1 MRRQGQDQAAHGAQC
16 CSAQCISGQTKQQP
30 TPNLLSSASKTKPT
44 HTQRSVLQPI
54 QHLVPTAT
62 QPNQHPV
69 LLSAFPALC
78 TKPFCT
84 LDHVAQDVF
93 RFLVTFALQL
103 SSLIFALAE
112 QQITRE
118 VRSRLRLKL
127 NNTFPTN
134 CVSNFCDSRC
144 KTDHLIFYLCT
155 FEALTLE
162 L

>member
-30 TPNLLSSASKTKPT
+30 TPNLLNSASKTKPT
-44 HTQRSVLQPI
+44 HTQHSVLQPI

-62 QPNQHPV
+62 QPNQDPV
-69 LLSAFPALC
+69 LFSAFPALC

-84 LDHVAQDVF
+84 LDQVAQEVF

-112 QQITRE
+112 QQITGE
-118 VRSRLRLKL
+118 AEKQITTEAKQHISDELRFKL
-127 NNTFPTN
+127 LWF
-134 CVSNFCDSRC
+134 
-144 KTDHLIFYLCT
+144 KM
-155 FEALTLE
+155 
-162 L
+162 